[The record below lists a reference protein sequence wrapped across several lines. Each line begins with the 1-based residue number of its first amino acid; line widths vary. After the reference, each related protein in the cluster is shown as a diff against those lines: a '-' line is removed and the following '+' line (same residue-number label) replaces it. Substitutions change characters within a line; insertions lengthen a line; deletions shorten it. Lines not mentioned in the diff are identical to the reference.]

1 MFIYVLKLIDN
12 TYYNGF
18 VVLMSSGLNDIK
30 QLKET
35 VRPLIKI

>member
-18 VVLMSSGLNDIK
+18 VVLMSSGFKRYKTIK
-30 QLKET
+30 
-35 VRPLIKI
+35 RNGPLMKI